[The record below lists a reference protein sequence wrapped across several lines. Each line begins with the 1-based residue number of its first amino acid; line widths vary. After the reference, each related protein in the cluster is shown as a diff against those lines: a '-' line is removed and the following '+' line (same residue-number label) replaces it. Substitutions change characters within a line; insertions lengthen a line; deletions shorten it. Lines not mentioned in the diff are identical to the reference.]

1 MNRSQQRDLFR
12 LIRATRSRF
21 FSLTAIVTLGVAFFV
36 GVSAVSTIMAYS
48 VDQYDDAY
56 ALKDITVYSDFGFD
70 EADVDAVRQLDDV
83 RDAEGAKFVD
93 VTAVSG
99 SRNSITR
106 IHSWS
111 EDMRLNHFV
120 LRTGRL
126 PEKPGEALAENGTEL
141 IQGFSLGSTVQ
152 LYRPDDDLDDWL
164 VTDTLTIVGTIDTP
178 VYLNQTKENSTL
190 SNQYIGTYLYVT
202 DDTFVPEYYTEMN
215 VLTVA
220 GEEMNTFSDAYDDY
234 DAAVK
239 KKIETLAE
247 TQADVRRDR
256 IVSEAMDE
264 YKDGL
269 AEYEDGLQEFNE
281 AIADAEKELADARKE
296 IAAGQKQ
303 LDDGIKQL
311 QDGQAELDAQKA
323 AAETEL
329 AEARKKIAD
338 GAAELEAGKK
348 EFAAAE
354 AEMNANLATIDDA
367 IRQLQDAQ
375 ATLSALKAMQAIVHD
390 PAMQDLLTQLEAL
403 PEDMKD
409 MSVDELID
417 LLPQLKERLKELEE
431 EGGVSIDTPGDI
443 KNEVNNLKNRIAADQ
458 AVLQSE
464 TAAAWRTALAAMAE
478 DEMPT
483 ETDAEVLTVL
493 SSWCPEL
500 AKETAGEIL
509 AAWQE
514 TETRIN
520 AADEAVNS
528 AEADAAMAAMDELD
542 PDLDLTAFLDID
554 PEQLHELY
562 HQLNEYL
569 PEGEKINTVRDL
581 IEAMPKLIEQLDAAV
596 KAAED
601 ELRAQG
607 FDPDHLDQAIS
618 DLQQTRQQIVDGLA
632 AARQEL
638 ADGEAELKKGRS
650 QLEAGE
656 REFRTQIE
664 AAQKTINEGWQEVAE
679 NREKLADA
687 RRQLAEGEQEL
698 ADKKLDGEQEL
709 NDAKADLDKALQDIQ
724 DLGEGNWTVLDRSQ
738 HYATA
743 TYRSTVEQM
752 QAIANIFPV
761 FFILVA
767 ALVCLTTMTRMVAEQ
782 RGQIGIMRALGYT
795 RLQCAAK
802 YLVYAGLATGIG
814 IVLGCIVGLAT
825 FPAVIYHTWRMMYIL
840 PVMKLKMPWGLA
852 GVTAVVFLLIME
864 WTTWQACKADMV
876 EVPAQ
881 LMRPKAPQMGRKTLL
896 EHLGFLWQ
904 RLSFTGKVTVRNL
917 IRYKRRFIM
926 TVIGV
931 AGCCALLVTGFGVRD
946 SINSMVDLQFYEL
959 MKTDGMARLD
969 NELTASEAVGMQRE
983 MAGRSDVAK
992 AVLAGSYSAQAWDR
1006 TDHDETVFAQVFD
1019 DAAEM
1024 EEVYVLRTRRGHNEI
1039 IPADDGVI
1047 ISEKFAE
1054 NFDLSVGD
1062 TFVMESRTGVR
1073 REVKVNAIMEMYIHH
1088 YVLMTKAYYRS
1099 VFGTDMREN
1108 TLFIKAAADGKQLQK
1123 EIVSLPGISEIE
1135 FNDAT
1140 LENFR
1145 TMVKGIDAVVWV
1157 LIISS
1162 MSLAFVV
1169 LGNLTNVNI
1178 SERQREIA
1186 TLKVLG
1192 FRPRE
1197 VQSYIYKE
1205 NNILTAIGALAG
1217 LPLGNILHHYIM
1229 RQVEMNYVM
1238 FGRSLLPA
1246 SFVLAWVLTIVF
1258 GLIVNRSMNRRLHQI
1273 EMVESLKSVE

>member
-48 VDQYDDAY
+48 VDQYDDTY

-70 EADVDAVRQLDDV
+70 EADIDAVRQLDDV

-111 EDMRLNHFV
+111 EDMRVNHFV

-126 PEKPGEALAENGTEL
+126 PERAGEALAENGTEL
-141 IQGFSLGSTVQ
+141 IQGFSLGSTVK
-152 LYRPDDDLDDWL
+152 LYRPEDDLADWL
-164 VTDTLTIVGTIDTP
+164 KTDTLTIVGTIDTP

-202 DDTFVPEYYTEMN
+202 EDTFVPEYYTEMN
-215 VLTVA
+215 VLTAA
-220 GEEMNTFSDAYDDY
+220 GADMDSFSDAYDDY
-234 DAAVK
+234 DGAVK
-239 KKIETLAE
+239 EKIETLAE

-256 IVSEAMDE
+256 VVAEAME
-264 YKDGL
+264 KYNDGL
-269 AEYEDGLQEFNE
+269 AEYEDGLQEFNDAIAE
-281 AIADAEKELADARKE
+281 AEQKIADARQE
-296 IAAGQKQ
+296 IDDGQKQ

-311 QDGQAELDAQKA
+311 EDGQKELDEQKA
-323 AAETEL
+323 AAESKL
-329 AEARKKIAD
+329 DEARKKIED
-338 GAAELEAGKK
+338 GEKELEAGEK
-348 EFAAAE
+348 AYAE
-354 AEMNANLATIDDA
+354 AEKEMTANLAAIDDG
-367 IRQLQDAQ
+367 IQQLQEAQ
-375 ATLSALKAMQAIVHD
+375 AALSALKSIQAVVHD
-390 PAMQDLLTQLEAL
+390 PAMQELLNQLNQL
-403 PEDMKD
+403 PDAMKD
-409 MSVDELID
+409 MTVDELID
-417 LLPQLKERLKELEE
+417 LLPSLRESLAALEE
-431 EGGVSIDTPGDI
+431 ATGTELHTPGEI
-443 KNEVNNLKNRIAADQ
+443 KNEITKQRNRINNDR
-458 AVLQSE
+458 AVLQN
-464 TAAAWRTALAAMAE
+464 AAAQRWRAYLSAMAE
-478 DEMPT
+478 AGIPA
-483 ETDAEVLTVL
+483 ETNEEVLAVL

-500 AKETAGEIL
+500 PRNTAGNIL
-509 AAWQE
+509 AAWRE
-514 TETRIN
+514 TETRISN
-520 AADEAVNS
+520 ADAALNS
-528 AEADAAMAAMDELD
+528 AEASGAMAALDQMD
-542 PDLDLTAFLDID
+542 PNLDLAALLEID
-554 PEQLHELY
+554 PQQLRDLY
-562 HQLNEYL
+562 RQLNDYL
-569 PEGEKINTVRDL
+569 PEDEKIHTVRDL
-581 IEAMPKLIEQLDAAV
+581 IAALPKLVNRLDETVRTTEEQ
-596 KAAED
+596 
-601 ELRAQG
+601 LRAQG
-607 FDPDHLDQAIS
+607 IDPDHLDQAIS
-618 DLQQTRQQIVDGLA
+618 DLESSKQQINDGLA
-632 AARQEL
+632 AARKEL
-638 ADGEAELKKGRS
+638 ADGEAELKAGREE
-650 QLEAGE
+650 LEAGE
-656 REFRTQIE
+656 REFHAQIE
-664 AAQKTINEGWQEVAE
+664 EAQKTIDDGWKEVAE
-679 NREKLADA
+679 NQEKLADA
-687 RRQLAEGEQEL
+687 RRQLADGEQEL

-709 NDAKADLDKALQDIQ
+709 NDARADLDKALQDIQ
-724 DLGEGNWTVLDRSQ
+724 DLGEGSWTVLDRTQ

-752 QAIANIFPV
+752 KAIANIFPV

-795 RLQCAAK
+795 RLQCASK

-814 IVLGCIVGLAT
+814 IVLGCVVGIAT

-840 PVMKLKMPWGLA
+840 PVMKLKIPWGLI
-852 GVTAVVFLLIME
+852 GITAVIFMIIME
-864 WTTWQACKADMV
+864 WTTWQACKSDMV

-896 EHLGFLWQ
+896 EHLNVLWN

-917 IRYKRRFIM
+917 IRYKRRFVM
-926 TVIGV
+926 TVLGV

-959 MKTDGMARLD
+959 MKTDGAARLD
-969 NELTASEAVGMQRE
+969 SDLSASQALAMQKE
-983 MAGRSDVAK
+983 MNGRGDVAF

-1006 TDHDETVFAQVFD
+1006 TNHDETVFAQVFD
-1019 DAAEM
+1019 DRAEM
-1024 EEVYVLRTRRGHNEI
+1024 EEVYLLRTRRGHHEI
-1039 IPADDGVI
+1039 IPDDDGVI

-1054 NFDLSVGD
+1054 NFDLAVGD
-1062 TFVMESRTGVR
+1062 TFMLESRNGVR

-1088 YVLMTKAYYRS
+1088 YVLMTESYYRS

-1108 TLFIKAAADGKQLQK
+1108 TLFIKAAADGKQLQR
-1123 EIVSLPGISEIE
+1123 EIVGLDGISEIE

-1205 NNILTAIGALAG
+1205 NNLLTAIGALAG
-1217 LPLGNILHHYIM
+1217 LPLGNVLHHYIM

-1238 FGRSLLPA
+1238 FGRSLKPV
-1246 SFVLAWVLTIVF
+1246 SFVLAWLLTIFF
-1258 GLIVNRSMNRRLHQI
+1258 GLIVNRSMNRRLHLI